1 LNFLS
6 LAKASG
12 AHKSAIAVDPS
23 PKIPGYDLLKTVS
36 MALDNAVLTLE
47 RQSQNDCST
56 LGTVNCELIPVS
68 PWGNFVPALNAL
80 VSWGCSTILGKEG
93 LIMFLSVETNV
104 TPQSINKLC
113 QYVNLDDTLVVG
125 AALRGHDHKHSS
137 GSAEIEVE
145 LNGVTTPWNTLAVW
159 NLKKLAITGFA
170 MIAEVVYSL
179 NDGRM
184 LSPGVE
190 ELSTIILQQNICV
203 PPETAKAKLVRVSGV
218 NWDQDFDDEERKKWH
233 ELKMKSKVT
242 RAALHKEAMG
252 GMNGTV
258 THY

>member
-1 LNFLS
+1 
-6 LAKASG
+6 
-12 AHKSAIAVDPS
+12 
-23 PKIPGYDLLKTVS
+23 

-113 QYVNLDDTLVVG
+113 QYINLDDTLVVG

-179 NDGRM
+179 NDGR
-184 LSPGVE
+184 
-190 ELSTIILQQNICV
+190 
-203 PPETAKAKLVRVSGV
+203 
-218 NWDQDFDDEERKKWH
+218 
-233 ELKMKSKVT
+233 
-242 RAALHKEAMG
+242 
-252 GMNGTV
+252 
-258 THY
+258 